1 MKKFISG
8 ACLLMLQKLLYL
20 VGYIRVFNPSK
31 GCSSLSL
38 AELRTVDH
46 ELLRL
51 DNKFPVFYSL
61 SESVLGALQV
71 DFRTS
76 STWN

>member
-8 ACLLMLQKLLYL
+8 ACLLMIAMRNCNNVLKKSFQSIQRLFY
-20 VGYIRVFNPSK
+20 
-31 GCSSLSL
+31 
-38 AELRTVDH
+38 TVDH